1 MITAYNVASV
11 KQLLGGLTNICR
23 RRRDTMDSYSF
34 VRPGKL
40 KLKGEKKKKH
50 HKRHLQPKLK
60 VEKTERFLEADAHG
74 GWWSA
79 KEFDEVRD
87 SIAIQVYVATD
98 KQSVDG
104 PEVTHSGQDVSNKE
118 FTSACYLSAT
128 DEGLLV
134 IGPPRKYG
142 EAPAPEEIFT
152 AMQVSDTKV
161 AFKSGYGRYLGV
173 STKPDALL
181 TATADAVGVFEQ
193 FEPVF
198 QDGRSAMLGAN
209 NCFLSVDPTTD
220 DIVFK
225 SQQAKANEMIAFRS
239 NKPLIHDPLLDIP
252 EEERE
257 GLEKAEVNYVRKF
270 QSWQDQK
277 LRLSKEEFSNVKRAR
292 QSGNLYECLLDRREK
307 MKSDRYCK

>member
-1 MITAYNVASV
+1 
-11 KQLLGGLTNICR
+11 
-23 RRRDTMDSYSF
+23 MDSYSF

-40 KLKGEKKKKH
+40 KLKGEKKKTKH
-50 HKRHLQPKLK
+50 HKRHHESKLK
-60 VEKTERFLEADAHG
+60 VEKTGRILEADAHG

-79 KEFDEVRD
+79 KQFDEVKD
-87 SIAIQVYVATD
+87 SIAIQVYVAID
-98 KQSVDG
+98 KQTVDE
-104 PEVTHSGQDVSNKE
+104 PEKVIHSDNENQ
-118 FTSACYLSAT
+118 FTTACYLSAT
-128 DEGLLV
+128 DEGLV
-134 IGPPRKYG
+134 VVGPPRKYG
-142 EAPAPEEIFT
+142 EPPAPEEIFT

-173 STKPDALL
+173 SVKSDGAL

-193 FEPVF
+193 FEPIF

-209 NCFLSVDPTTD
+209 NCFLSVDPNTD
-220 DIVFK
+220 DIAFI
-225 SQQAKANEMIAFRS
+225 SQQAKTNEMVAFRS

-257 GLEKAEVNYVRKF
+257 GLKKAEVNYVRKF

-277 LRLSKEEFSNVKRAR
+277 LRLSKEEFSDVKRAR
-292 QSGNLYECLLDRREK
+292 HSGNLYECLLDRREK